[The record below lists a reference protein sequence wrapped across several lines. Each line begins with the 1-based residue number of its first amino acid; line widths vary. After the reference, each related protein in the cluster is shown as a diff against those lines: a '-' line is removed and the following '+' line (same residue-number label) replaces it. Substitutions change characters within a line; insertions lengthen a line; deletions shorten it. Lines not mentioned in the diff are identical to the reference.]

1 MRGFRPWGWGR
12 ARAEN
17 VVDERAPL
25 LGSAK
30 PPTPPPVA
38 DAAVAAP
45 AAERRVDMPHIQG
58 LRFVAMAWIIVFHYL
73 ATDEPGALP
82 GMQYDADGKSVGG
95 DNLAGNLVGHR
106 PLDLFTVIS
115 GFATH
120 LAYGN
125 HKKSLGTPVQFLARR
140 ASRLVFM
147 YYLTLFL
154 SFFLKLIS
162 LGVAAPTM
170 AQVGEEYLS
179 FLVGLLGLN
188 VWVCPALVIGQAEK
202 HYTDTYCWPHNGP
215 LWYIQALIFCW
226 LTYPFLRALVSGPT
240 SVFSGRGATI
250 GQMLAWCVLR
260 WVPCICVSRI
270 SPCIFTLLHE
280 HACRWVIG
288 LLPGLLLLLLGLYS
302 EYWLVAKV
310 ICCLFP
316 DARVLAVASVVLLLQ
331 SLRPSSGEAARAG
344 LPALQ
349 KKNQIYP
356 HRRIPRRCKQ
366 TDTADTCTTT
376 DRYSRYMHN
385 HVQQPVFVDVYPLG
399 VYSWAQLGAGAAPR
413 PDLVWVSGCVG
424 VWVCGCRVQVFPLF
438 MVPPFYLGVAS
449 CELYKLELGC
459 EATGRDGEEGGSG
472 GAEGGGSEERES
484 VWGQVKRSWATVLG
498 ETVFLSW
505 FLFQLLPYNI
515 GETHIWAL
523 VFGIFLFFFAVS
535 AENGGEGFQVGVKM
549 ALSSKIGVMLGDA
562 SLCAFTFQVCAS
574 Q

>member
-38 DAAVAAP
+38 DAPVAAP

-162 LGVAAPTM
+162 IGVAAPTM

-226 LTYPFLRALVSGPT
+226 LTYPFLRAVVSGPT

-260 WVPCICVSRI
+260 LVPCICVSRI

-280 HACRWVIG
+280 
-288 LLPGLLLLLLGLYS
+288 LPAGG
-302 EYWLVAKV
+302 
-310 ICCLFP
+310 
-316 DARVLAVASVVLLLQ
+316 
-331 SLRPSSGEAARAG
+331 SSGCCRDCCCYFWG
-344 LPALQ
+344 
-349 KKNQIYP
+349 
-356 HRRIPRRCKQ
+356 C
-366 TDTADTCTTT
+366 TA
-376 DRYSRYMHN
+376 S
-385 HVQQPVFVDVYPLG
+385 
-399 VYSWAQLGAGAAPR
+399 
-413 PDLVWVSGCVG
+413 
-424 VWVCGCRVQVFPLF
+424 
-438 MVPPFYLGVAS
+438 
-449 CELYKLELGC
+449 
-459 EATGRDGEEGGSG
+459 TG
-472 GAEGGGSEERES
+472 
-484 VWGQVKRSWATVLG
+484 
-498 ETVFLSW
+498 
-505 FLFQLLPYNI
+505 
-515 GETHIWAL
+515 
-523 VFGIFLFFFAVS
+523 
-535 AENGGEGFQVGVKM
+535 
-549 ALSSKIGVMLGDA
+549 
-562 SLCAFTFQVCAS
+562 
-574 Q
+574 